1 MNQYQE
7 KGTIAGR
14 ITDKNNGRPLY
25 GVDIAVEGA
34 EMRARTDIR
43 GRFTIPNVASGE
55 CVLRCEQEGYR
66 PLPALRLQVEPGR
79 VTRCECQ
86 LIAKESIPLN
96 EPVAL
101 LPLRLEIRK
110 HLPQTGQKVP
120 IAKYAYNAAGKSVT
134 ATRRFAPFQGKTE
147 IERPDFPQSEY
158 WIRWYPDD
166 FHHLTPIGKI
176 TEPEKAAW
184 DTFFQ
189 AYKKHEDL
197 GSVKGLY
204 AQDPYHLSLERLEI
218 FYGTRPGRLTDHEID
233 RCKAYDEAARAFILD
248 EGKGVREAL
257 GWQDLENPEMK
268 SAWIEFAKA
277 VGLVRA
283 RQIAKHMLEGNW
295 DFDSELVDDDPL
307 GILMDQGMPIPTLPE
322 EVSLYTIKDR
332 NIERLVDRIPIHR
345 ENVII
350 APADLEGSHWMTDFK
365 IALQEGMGT
374 IIRDPGKV
382 EQIDQADWLV
392 VVGLNQTS
400 DSRTVFEEILR
411 RNSASGEAAILAQDS
426 PTNNTESSPTQYTE
440 LETET
445 ETYLTKTRMR
455 IPAENIPPDPATQID
470 KNTLDS
476 HRLTNLFKLANS
488 TLSHTPGANLSEMT
502 EAAAMAA
509 LLWTPCTLLFER
521 IWGVQ
526 LMQFS
531 PAAYQEVRGFRLGDF
546 FCKTCAPAAHSPC

>member
-1 MNQYQE
+1 VNQYQE

-66 PLPALRLQVEPGR
+66 PLPALRLRVEPGR
-79 VTRCECQ
+79 VTQCECQ
-86 LIAKESIPLN
+86 LIPKESIPLN
-96 EPVAL
+96 EPVVL

-110 HLPQTGQKVP
+110 HLAQTGKKVS
-120 IAKYAYNAAGKSVT
+120 IAKYAFKAAGKPVT
-134 ATRRFAPFQGKTE
+134 ASRRFAPFQGKTGVE
-147 IERPDFPQSEY
+147 WPDFPQSEY

-166 FHHLTPIGKI
+166 IHHLTPIGKI
-176 TEPEKAAW
+176 TAPEKAAW
-184 DTFFQ
+184 DTFYQ
-189 AYKKHEDL
+189 VYKKHEDH

-218 FYGTRPGRLTDHEID
+218 FYGTRPGRLTDHEIE

-257 GWQDLENPEMK
+257 GWQDLANPEMK

-277 VGLVRA
+277 FGLARA
-283 RQIAKHMLEGNW
+283 RQIAKHLLEGNW
-295 DFDSELVDDDPL
+295 DFDTELDEDDPL
-307 GILMDQGMPIPTLPE
+307 GILTDQGMPIPTLPE

-332 NIERLVDRIPIHR
+332 KIERLVDRIPIHR

-374 IIRDPGKV
+374 IIRDPDKV
-382 EQIDQADWLV
+382 AQIDRADWLV

-400 DSRTVFEEILR
+400 DSRTV
-411 RNSASGEAAILAQDS
+411 
-426 PTNNTESSPTQYTE
+426 
-440 LETET
+440 
-445 ETYLTKTRMR
+445 
-455 IPAENIPPDPATQID
+455 
-470 KNTLDS
+470 
-476 HRLTNLFKLANS
+476 
-488 TLSHTPGANLSEMT
+488 
-502 EAAAMAA
+502 
-509 LLWTPCTLLFER
+509 
-521 IWGVQ
+521 
-526 LMQFS
+526 
-531 PAAYQEVRGFRLGDF
+531 LGYRYVS
-546 FCKTCAPAAHSPC
+546 CHQPQSN